1 MLNGGMIG
9 NPHRGEPHLLVSNI
23 QLFYFASA
31 YQYLDFALAGQT
43 PFDTKYFQAT
53 KLRINSE
60 NANMIVDVVKPP
72 RKKAKVE

>member
-1 MLNGGMIG
+1 LNGGVIG
-9 NPHRGEPHLLVSNI
+9 NPHHGEPHLLVSNVW
-23 QLFYFASA
+23 LLSFAGT
-31 YQYLDFALAGQT
+31 YQYLDFTLTGQT
-43 PFDTKYFQAT
+43 PFDIKYFQAT